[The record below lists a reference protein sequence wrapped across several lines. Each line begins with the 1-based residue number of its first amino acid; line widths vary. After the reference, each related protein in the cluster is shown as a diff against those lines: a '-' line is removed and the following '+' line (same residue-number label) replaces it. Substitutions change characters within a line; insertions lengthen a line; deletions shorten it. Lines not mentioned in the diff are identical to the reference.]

1 MAYEH
6 LLVSV
11 EDAVAVITLNRP
23 RVLNALSQ
31 GLMDELAGALDTYDR
46 NPAVRCMV
54 LWGGPRVFA
63 AGADVREMGDATS
76 ADMIRSYR
84 FQQWARIRQTATPIV
99 AAVAGYALGGGCEL
113 AMACDIIVAAETAR
127 FGQPEINLGLMPG
140 AGGTQRLTRAIG
152 KSRAMEMVL
161 TGRVITAHEALG
173 AGLVSRVVPV
183 EVCLDEAKA
192 VAREIASRAPLAV
205 RLAKE
210 SVLQAFETSLESGLA
225 FERRCFH
232 TLFSTE
238 DKREGIRAF
247 LDKRPPEFTGR

>member
-11 EDAVAVITLNRP
+11 QDRVALITLNRP
-23 RVLNALSQ
+23 QVLNALSR
-31 GLMDELAGALDTYDR
+31 GVMDELADAVDACDR
-46 NPAVRCMV
+46 DPAVRCIV
-54 LWGGPRVFA
+54 LWGGPKVFA
-63 AGADVREMGDATS
+63 AGADIREMADATP
-76 ADMIRSYR
+76 ADMVRSYR
-84 FQQWARIRQTATPIV
+84 FQQWARVRQCATPIV

-127 FGQPEINLGLMPG
+127 FGQPEIRLGLMPG

-161 TGRVITAHEALG
+161 TGRMMTAPEALA
-173 AGLVSRVVPV
+173 AGLVSRVLPA
-183 EVCLDEAKA
+183 ELLLDEAMRM
-192 VAREIASRAPLAV
+192 ARDIAAQAPLAA

-210 SVLQAFETSLESGLA
+210 SVLAAFETSLEEGLA

-232 TLFSTE
+232 LLFGTE
-238 DKREGIRAF
+238 DLREGVRAF

>member
-11 EDAVAVITLNRP
+11 EDGVALITVNRP
-23 RVLNALSQ
+23 KVLNALSQ
-31 GLMDELAGALDTYDR
+31 GVMDELARAVDACDR
-46 NPAVRCMV
+46 DPAARCIV
-54 LWGGPRVFA
+54 LWGGPKVFA
-63 AGADVREMGDATS
+63 AGADVREMADATS

-84 FQQWARIRQTATPIV
+84 FQQWARIRQCATPIV

-113 AMACDIIVAAETAR
+113 AMSCDIIVAAETAR
-127 FGQPEINLGLMPG
+127 FGQPEIRLGLMPG

-161 TGRVITAHEALG
+161 TGRMMTASEAYE
-173 AGLVSRVVPV
+173 AGLVSHVVPA
-183 EVCLDEAKA
+183 ELCLDEAMRL
-192 VAREIASRAPLAV
+192 AREIASQPPLAV

-210 SVLQAFETSLESGLA
+210 SVLQAFETSLEGGLA

-247 LDKRPPEFTGR
+247 LEKRPPEFTGR

>member
-6 LLVSV
+6 LLVGV

-31 GLMDELAGALDTYDR
+31 GLMDELAVALDACDR
-46 NPAVRCMV
+46 DPAVRCIV

-84 FQQWARIRQTATPIV
+84 FHQWARIRQMATPIV

-161 TGRVITAHEALG
+161 TGRVITAHEALKT
-173 AGLVSRVVPV
+173 GLVSRVVPV

-192 VAREIASRAPLAV
+192 LAREIASRAPLAV

-238 DKREGIRAF
+238 DKREGVRAF
-247 LDKRPPEFTGR
+247 LEKRPPEFTGR